1 MSEESSMTRR
11 VSSAP
16 DAPPSANLPGSAS
29 ASAPPPGWLERRF
42 ALRAR
47 NTTVRTEA
55 LAGITSFL
63 AAAYLLVVIPSLLA
77 MGGMDR
83 GATTTSTIIVFVLS
97 TIFMGLYTN
106 MPFMVGPG
114 IGGAVILGVTLAGEH
129 VAWQTGLGIAFISGL
144 LFLILT
150 LVGARSLVV
159 RLIPAQIKLG
169 LGASIGLFIAV
180 LGFRNAGMVIANAKT
195 NALALGDFS
204 RPGTLVALIGLA
216 AAVVLQGRRV
226 PGAILWAILIAAGV
240 GVPLGV
246 THLPPSLIALPHDI
260 MPVSF
265 KLDIPGAL
273 TVAAIPYLFVFFA
286 AEFFS
291 TLGTTLA
298 VGAKAN
304 LLDENAN
311 LPNINRPFLV
321 DSIAATLGPV
331 LGVPALTALVESAA
345 GVEAGGRSG
354 LSSLAAAAM
363 FALMLLFVPVALAI
377 PKEATAPALILI
389 GLSMFS
395 TIRNAHFDDFTDAFP
410 VLSMVLLTLM
420 SNSFGTGIAG
430 GLLCFVLVK
439 LLAGRF
445 REVPWGLIVLAGP
458 LGYYFWT
465 VVKHH

>member
-1 MSEESSMTRR
+1 MNKESSMASNDLAAAKT
-11 VSSAP
+11 SS
-16 DAPPSANLPGSAS
+16 
-29 ASAPPPGWLERRF
+29 GWLDRRF
-42 ALRAR
+42 ALSAR
-47 NTTVRTEA
+47 NTSVRIET

-77 MGGMDR
+77 TGGMDR
-83 GATTTSTIIVFVLS
+83 GAATTSTIIVFVLS

-106 MPFMVGPG
+106 LPFIVGPG
-114 IGGAVILGVTLAGEH
+114 IGGSVILGVTLAATEH
-129 VAWQTGLGIAFISGL
+129 VAWQTGLGIAFISGV

-204 RPGTLVALIGLA
+204 RPGTIVALIGLA
-216 AAVVLQGRRV
+216 AAVVLQGRRI
-226 PGAILWAILIAAGV
+226 PGAILWAILIAAAAGI
-240 GVPLGV
+240 PLGV
-246 THLPPSLIALPHDI
+246 THLPQSVISLPHDI
-260 MPVSF
+260 MPVAF
-265 KLDIPGAL
+265 KLDIPSAL

-331 LGVPALTALVESAA
+331 FGIPALTALVESAA

-354 LSSLAAAAM
+354 LSSLAAAGM

-395 TIRNAHFDDFTDAFP
+395 TIRHAHFDDFTDAFP

-430 GLLCFVLVK
+430 GLLCFVIVK

-445 REVPWGLIVLAGP
+445 KEVPWGLVVLAIP

>member
-1 MSEESSMTRR
+1 MSSSGAMFHRSG
-11 VSSAP
+11 SS
-16 DAPPSANLPGSAS
+16 
-29 ASAPPPGWLERRF
+29 WLERRF
-42 ALRAR
+42 ALAAR
-47 NTTVRTEA
+47 NTTARTEV

-77 MGGMDR
+77 TGGMER
-83 GATTTSTIIVFVLS
+83 GATTTATIIVFVLG
-97 TIFMGLYTN
+97 TVLMGLYTN
-106 MPFMVGPG
+106 LPFIVGPG
-114 IGGAVILGVTLAGEH
+114 IGGSVVLGVTLAATEH
-129 VAWQTGLGIAFISGL
+129 VAWQTGLGIAFISGV
-144 LFLILT
+144 LFLVLT
-150 LVGARSLVV
+150 LAGARSLVV

-169 LGASIGLFIAV
+169 LGASIGLFIAL

-195 NALALGDFS
+195 NALALGDFT
-204 RPGTLVALIGLA
+204 RPGTLVALVGLA

-226 PGAILWAILIAAGV
+226 PGAILWAILIAAAAGI
-240 GVPLGV
+240 PLGV
-246 THLPPSLIALPHDI
+246 THLPASPMAWPHSIA
-260 MPVSF
+260 PVAF
-265 KLDIPGAL
+265 KLDIASAL
-273 TVAAIPYLFVFFA
+273 TVSAIPYLFVFFA
-286 AEFFS
+286 SEFFS

-298 VGAKAN
+298 VGAKAQ
-304 LLDENAN
+304 LLDEHAN

-331 LGVPALTALVESAA
+331 LGIPALTALVESAA

-389 GLSMFS
+389 GLSMFG
-395 TIRNAHFDDFTDAFP
+395 TIRHTHFDDFTDALP

-430 GLLCFVLVK
+430 GLLCYVLVK

-445 REVPWGLIVLAGP
+445 REVSWGLVVLAVP

-465 VVKHH
+465 VVKPH

>member
-1 MSEESSMTRR
+1 MAS
-11 VSSAP
+11 P
-16 DAPPSANLPGSAS
+16 DLSVTKTSN
-29 ASAPPPGWLERRF
+29 GWLDRRF
-42 ALRAR
+42 ALSAR
-47 NTTVRTEA
+47 NTSVRIET

-77 MGGMDR
+77 TGGMDR
-83 GATTTSTIIVFVLS
+83 GAATTSTIIVFVLS

-106 MPFMVGPG
+106 LPFIVGPG
-114 IGGAVILGVTLAGEH
+114 IGGSVILGVTLAATEH
-129 VAWQTGLGIAFISGL
+129 VAWQTGLGIAFISGV

-150 LVGARSLVV
+150 LAGARGLVV
-159 RLIPAQIKLG
+159 RLIPQQIKLG

-204 RPGTLVALIGLA
+204 RPGTIVALIGLG
-216 AAVVLQGRRV
+216 AAVVLQGRRI
-226 PGAILWAILIAAGV
+226 PGAILWAILIAAAA

-246 THLPPSLIALPHDI
+246 THLPSSMISLPHDI
-260 MPVSF
+260 MPVAF
-265 KLDIPGAL
+265 KLDIPSAL

-331 LGVPALTALVESAA
+331 FGIPALTALVESAA

-395 TIRNAHFDDFTDAFP
+395 TIRHAHFDDFTDAFP

-430 GLLCFVLVK
+430 GLLCFVIVK

-445 REVPWGLIVLAGP
+445 KEVPWGLVVLAIP

>member
-1 MSEESSMTRR
+1 MATSETAPSPSS
-11 VSSAP
+11 
-16 DAPPSANLPGSAS
+16 
-29 ASAPPPGWLERRF
+29 PGWLERRF
-42 ALRAR
+42 ALNAR
-47 NTTVRTEA
+47 GTSVRIET

-77 MGGMDR
+77 TGGMDR
-83 GATTTSTIIVFVLS
+83 GAATTSTIIVFVLS
-97 TIFMGLYTN
+97 TVFMGLYTN
-106 MPFMVGPG
+106 LPFIVGPG
-114 IGGAVILGVTLAGEH
+114 IGGSVILGVTLAATEH
-129 VAWQTGLGIAFISGL
+129 VAWQTGLGIAFVSGV

-180 LGFRNAGMVIANAKT
+180 LGFRNAGMVVANAKT
-195 NALALGDFS
+195 NALALGDFT
-204 RPGTLVALIGLA
+204 RPGTLVALIGLG

-226 PGAILWAILIAAGV
+226 PGAILWAILIAAGA

-246 THLPPSLIALPHDI
+246 THLPPSIVSWPHDV
-260 MPVSF
+260 MPVAF
-265 KLDIPGAL
+265 KLDIPSAL

-331 LGVPALTALVESAA
+331 FGIPALTALVESAA

-395 TIRNAHFDDFTDAFP
+395 TIRHAHFDDFTDALP
-410 VLSMVLLTLM
+410 VLGMVLLTLM

-430 GLLCFVLVK
+430 GLLCYVIVK

-445 REVPWGLIVLAGP
+445 REVPWGLIVLAVP

>member
-1 MSEESSMTRR
+1 MSSSDAMSHRSG
-11 VSSAP
+11 SS
-16 DAPPSANLPGSAS
+16 
-29 ASAPPPGWLERRF
+29 WLDRRF
-42 ALRAR
+42 ALAAR
-47 NTTVRTEA
+47 NTTVRTEV

-77 MGGMDR
+77 TGGMER
-83 GATTTSTIIVFVLS
+83 GATTTATIIVFVLG
-97 TIFMGLYTN
+97 TVLMGLYTN
-106 MPFMVGPG
+106 LPFIVGPG
-114 IGGAVILGVTLAGEH
+114 IGGSVVLGVTLAATEH
-129 VAWQTGLGIAFISGL
+129 VAWQTGLGIAFISGV
-144 LFLILT
+144 LFLVLT
-150 LVGARSLVV
+150 LAGARSLVV

-169 LGASIGLFIAV
+169 LGASIGLFIAL

-195 NALALGDFS
+195 NALALGDFT
-204 RPGTLVALIGLA
+204 RPGTLVALAGLA

-226 PGAILWAILIAAGV
+226 PGAILWAILIAAAAGI
-240 GVPLGV
+240 PLGV
-246 THLPPSLIALPHDI
+246 THLPASPMARPHSI
-260 MPVSF
+260 VPVAF
-265 KLDIPGAL
+265 KLDIASAL
-273 TVAAIPYLFVFFA
+273 TVSAIPYLFVFFA
-286 AEFFS
+286 SEFFS

-298 VGAKAN
+298 VGAKAQ
-304 LLDENAN
+304 LLDEHAN

-331 LGVPALTALVESAA
+331 LGIPALTALVESAA

-389 GLSMFS
+389 GLSMFG
-395 TIRNAHFDDFTDAFP
+395 TIRHTHFDDFTDALP

-430 GLLCFVLVK
+430 GLLCYVLVK

-445 REVPWGLIVLAGP
+445 REVPWGLVVLAVP

-465 VVKHH
+465 VVKPH

>member
-1 MSEESSMTRR
+1 MSSPDLTASKTSS
-11 VSSAP
+11 
-16 DAPPSANLPGSAS
+16 
-29 ASAPPPGWLERRF
+29 GWLDHRF
-42 ALRAR
+42 ALSAR
-47 NTTVRTEA
+47 NTSVRIET

-77 MGGMDR
+77 TGDMDR
-83 GATTTSTIIVFVLS
+83 GAATTSTIIVFVLS

-106 MPFMVGPG
+106 LPFIVGPG
-114 IGGAVILGVTLAGEH
+114 IGGSVILGVTLAATEH
-129 VAWQTGLGIAFISGL
+129 VAWQTGLGIAFISGV

-159 RLIPAQIKLG
+159 RLIPQQIKLG

-204 RPGTLVALIGLA
+204 RPGTIVALIGLA

-226 PGAILWAILIAAGV
+226 PGAILWAILIAAAA

-246 THLPPSLIALPHDI
+246 THLPSSMISFPHDI
-260 MPVSF
+260 MPVAF
-265 KLDIPGAL
+265 KLDIPSAL

-331 LGVPALTALVESAA
+331 FGIPALTALVESAA

-389 GLSMFS
+389 GLSMFG
-395 TIRNAHFDDFTDAFP
+395 TIRHAHFDDFTDAFP

-430 GLLCFVLVK
+430 GLLCFVIVK

-445 REVPWGLIVLAGP
+445 KEVPWGLFVLAIP

>member
-1 MSEESSMTRR
+1 MSSPDLTASKTSS
-11 VSSAP
+11 
-16 DAPPSANLPGSAS
+16 
-29 ASAPPPGWLERRF
+29 GWLDHRF
-42 ALRAR
+42 ALSAR
-47 NTTVRTEA
+47 NTSVRIET

-77 MGGMDR
+77 TGGMDR
-83 GATTTSTIIVFVLS
+83 GAATTSTIMVFVLS

-106 MPFMVGPG
+106 LPFIVGPG
-114 IGGAVILGVTLAGEH
+114 IGGSVILGVTLAATEH
-129 VAWQTGLGIAFISGL
+129 VAWQTGLGIAFISGV

-159 RLIPAQIKLG
+159 RLIPQQIKLG

-204 RPGTLVALIGLA
+204 RPGTIVALIGLA

-226 PGAILWAILIAAGV
+226 PGAILWAILIAAAA

-246 THLPPSLIALPHDI
+246 THLPSSMISFPHDI
-260 MPVSF
+260 MPVAF
-265 KLDIPGAL
+265 KLDIPSAL

-331 LGVPALTALVESAA
+331 FGIPALTALVESAA
-345 GVEAGGRSG
+345 GVEAGARSG

-395 TIRNAHFDDFTDAFP
+395 TIRHAHFDDFTDAFP

-430 GLLCFVLVK
+430 GLLCFVIVK
-439 LLAGRF
+439 LLAGRIK
-445 REVPWGLIVLAGP
+445 EVPWGLVVLAIP

>member
-1 MSEESSMTRR
+1 MASPELAAPKTSS
-11 VSSAP
+11 
-16 DAPPSANLPGSAS
+16 
-29 ASAPPPGWLERRF
+29 GWLDRRF
-42 ALRAR
+42 ALSAR
-47 NTTVRTEA
+47 HTSVRIET

-77 MGGMDR
+77 TGGMDR
-83 GATTTSTIIVFVLS
+83 GAATTSTIIVFVLS
-97 TIFMGLYTN
+97 TVFMGLYTN
-106 MPFMVGPG
+106 LPFIVGPG
-114 IGGAVILGVTLAGEH
+114 IGGSVILGVTLAATEH
-129 VAWQTGLGIAFISGL
+129 VAWQTGLGIAFISGV

-204 RPGTLVALIGLA
+204 RPGTIVALIGLA
-216 AAVVLQGRRV
+216 AAVVLQGRRI
-226 PGAILWAILIAAGV
+226 PGAILWAILIAAAA

-246 THLPPSLIALPHDI
+246 THLPQSMISLPHDI
-260 MPVSF
+260 MPVAF
-265 KLDIPGAL
+265 KLDIPSAL

-331 LGVPALTALVESAA
+331 FGIPALTALVESAA

-354 LSSLAAAAM
+354 LSSLAAAGM

-395 TIRNAHFDDFTDAFP
+395 TIRHAHFDDFTDAFP

-430 GLLCFVLVK
+430 GLLCFVIVK

-445 REVPWGLIVLAGP
+445 KEVPWGLVVLAIP

>member
-1 MSEESSMTRR
+1 MAT
-11 VSSAP
+11 P
-16 DAPPSANLPGSAS
+16 DTTHAEPAA
-29 ASAPPPGWLERRF
+29 GWLERRF
-42 ALRAR
+42 ALNARAT
-47 NTTVRTEA
+47 NVRIETI
-55 LAGITSFL
+55 AGVTSFL
-63 AAAYLLVVIPSLLA
+63 AAAYLLIVIPSLLA
-77 MGGMDR
+77 TGGMDR
-83 GATTTSTIIVFVLS
+83 GAATTSTIIVFVLS
-97 TIFMGLYTN
+97 TVFMGLYTN
-106 MPFMVGPG
+106 LPFIVGPG
-114 IGGAVILGVTLAGEH
+114 IGGSVILGVTLAGAEH
-129 VAWQTGLGIAFISGL
+129 VAWQTGLGIAFVSGV

-150 LVGARSLVV
+150 LIGARSLVV

-195 NALALGDFS
+195 NALALGDFT
-204 RPGTLVALIGLA
+204 RPGTIVALIGLGV
-216 AAVVLQGRRV
+216 AVALQGRRV
-226 PGAILWAILIAAGV
+226 PGAILWAILIAAGA

-246 THLPPSLIALPHDI
+246 THWPAHFIALPHDF
-260 MPVSF
+260 MPVAF

-273 TVAAIPYLFVFFA
+273 TLAAVPYLFVFFA

-311 LPNINRPFLV
+311 LPNINKPFLV

-331 LGVPALTALVESAA
+331 LGIPALTALVESAA

-389 GLSMFS
+389 GISMFS
-395 TIRNAHFDDFTDAFP
+395 TIRHAHFDDFTDALP
-410 VLSMVLLTLM
+410 VLGMVLLTLM

-430 GLLCFVLVK
+430 GLLCYVLVK

-445 REVPWGLIVLAGP
+445 KEVPPGLIVLAIP

>member
-1 MSEESSMTRR
+1 MASPELAASKTSS
-11 VSSAP
+11 
-16 DAPPSANLPGSAS
+16 
-29 ASAPPPGWLERRF
+29 GWLDRRF
-42 ALRAR
+42 ALSAR
-47 NTTVRTEA
+47 NTSVRIET

-77 MGGMDR
+77 TGGMDR
-83 GATTTSTIIVFVLS
+83 GAATTSTIIVFVLS

-106 MPFMVGPG
+106 LPFIVGPG
-114 IGGAVILGVTLAGEH
+114 IGGSVILGVTLAATEH
-129 VAWQTGLGIAFISGL
+129 VAWQTGLGIAFISGV

-204 RPGTLVALIGLA
+204 RPGTIVALIGLA

-226 PGAILWAILIAAGV
+226 PGAILWAILIAAAA

-246 THLPPSLIALPHDI
+246 THLPQAMISLPHDI
-260 MPVSF
+260 MPVAF

-331 LGVPALTALVESAA
+331 FGIPALTALVESAA

-354 LSSLAAAAM
+354 LSSLAAAGM

-395 TIRNAHFDDFTDAFP
+395 TIRHAHFDDFTDAFP

-430 GLLCFVLVK
+430 GLLCFVIVK

-445 REVPWGLIVLAGP
+445 KEVPWGLVVLAIP

>member
-1 MSEESSMTRR
+1 MASPDLAAPKTSS
-11 VSSAP
+11 
-16 DAPPSANLPGSAS
+16 
-29 ASAPPPGWLERRF
+29 GWLDRRF
-42 ALRAR
+42 ALSAR
-47 NTTVRTEA
+47 NTSVRIET

-77 MGGMDR
+77 TGGMDR
-83 GATTTSTIIVFVLS
+83 GAATTSTIIVFVLS

-106 MPFMVGPG
+106 LPFIVGPG
-114 IGGAVILGVTLAGEH
+114 IGGSVILGVTLAATEH
-129 VAWQTGLGIAFISGL
+129 VAWQTGLGIAFISGV

-204 RPGTLVALIGLA
+204 QPGTIVALIGLA
-216 AAVVLQGRRV
+216 AAVVLQGRRI
-226 PGAILWAILIAAGV
+226 PGAILWAILIAAAAGI
-240 GVPLGV
+240 PLGV
-246 THLPPSLIALPHDI
+246 THLPQSMISLPHDI
-260 MPVSF
+260 MPVAF
-265 KLDIPGAL
+265 KLDIPSAL
-273 TVAAIPYLFVFFA
+273 SVAAIPYLFVFFA

-331 LGVPALTALVESAA
+331 FGIPALTALVESAA

-354 LSSLAAAAM
+354 LSSLAAACR

-395 TIRNAHFDDFTDAFP
+395 TIRHAHFDDFTDAFP

-430 GLLCFVLVK
+430 GLLCFVIVK

-445 REVPWGLIVLAGP
+445 KEVPWGLVVLAIP

>member
-1 MSEESSMTRR
+1 MASPELAAPKTSS
-11 VSSAP
+11 
-16 DAPPSANLPGSAS
+16 
-29 ASAPPPGWLERRF
+29 GWLDRRF
-42 ALRAR
+42 ALSAR
-47 NTTVRTEA
+47 NTSVRIET

-77 MGGMDR
+77 TGGMDR
-83 GATTTSTIIVFVLS
+83 GAATTSTIIVFVLS

-106 MPFMVGPG
+106 LPFIVGPG
-114 IGGAVILGVTLAGEH
+114 IGGSVILGVTLAATEH
-129 VAWQTGLGIAFISGL
+129 VAWQTGLGIAFISGV

-216 AAVVLQGRRV
+216 AAVVLQGRRI
-226 PGAILWAILIAAGV
+226 PGAILWAILIAAAA

-246 THLPPSLIALPHDI
+246 THLPSSIISLPHDI
-260 MPVSF
+260 MPVAF
-265 KLDIPGAL
+265 KLDIPSAL

-331 LGVPALTALVESAA
+331 FGIPALTALVESAA

-354 LSSLAAAAM
+354 LSSLAAAGM

-395 TIRNAHFDDFTDAFP
+395 TIRHAHFDDFTDAFP

-430 GLLCFVLVK
+430 GLLCFVIVK

-445 REVPWGLIVLAGP
+445 KEVPWGLVVLAIP

>member
-1 MSEESSMTRR
+1 MASPDLAAAKTSS
-11 VSSAP
+11 
-16 DAPPSANLPGSAS
+16 
-29 ASAPPPGWLERRF
+29 GWLDRRF
-42 ALRAR
+42 ALSAR
-47 NTTVRTEA
+47 NTSVRIET

-77 MGGMDR
+77 TGGMDR
-83 GATTTSTIIVFVLS
+83 GAATTSTIIVFVLS

-106 MPFMVGPG
+106 LPFIVGPG
-114 IGGAVILGVTLAGEH
+114 IGGSVILGVTLAATEH
-129 VAWQTGLGIAFISGL
+129 VAWQTGLGIAFISGV

-195 NALALGDFS
+195 NALALGDLS
-204 RPGTLVALIGLA
+204 QPGTIVALIGLA
-216 AAVVLQGRRV
+216 AAVVLQGRRI
-226 PGAILWAILIAAGV
+226 PGAILWAILIAAAAGI
-240 GVPLGV
+240 PLGV
-246 THLPPSLIALPHDI
+246 THLPQSMISLPHDI
-260 MPVSF
+260 MPVAF
-265 KLDIPGAL
+265 KLDIPSAL

-331 LGVPALTALVESAA
+331 FGIPALTALVESAA

-354 LSSLAAAAM
+354 LSSLAAAGM

-395 TIRNAHFDDFTDAFP
+395 TIRHAHFDDFTDAFP

-430 GLLCFVLVK
+430 GLLCFVIVK

-445 REVPWGLIVLAGP
+445 KEVPWGLVVLAIP

>member
-1 MSEESSMTRR
+1 MASPELAAPKTSS
-11 VSSAP
+11 
-16 DAPPSANLPGSAS
+16 
-29 ASAPPPGWLERRF
+29 GWLDRRF
-42 ALRAR
+42 ALSAR
-47 NTTVRTEA
+47 NTSVRIET

-77 MGGMDR
+77 TGGMDR
-83 GATTTSTIIVFVLS
+83 GAVTTSTIIVFVLS

-106 MPFMVGPG
+106 LPFIVGPG
-114 IGGAVILGVTLAGEH
+114 IGGSVILGVTLAATEH
-129 VAWQTGLGIAFISGL
+129 VAWQTGLGIAFISGV

-204 RPGTLVALIGLA
+204 RPGTIVALIGLA
-216 AAVVLQGRRV
+216 AAVVLQGRRI
-226 PGAILWAILIAAGV
+226 PGAILWAILIAAAA

-246 THLPPSLIALPHDI
+246 THLPSSIISLPHDI
-260 MPVSF
+260 MPVAF
-265 KLDIPGAL
+265 KLDIPSAL

-331 LGVPALTALVESAA
+331 FGIPALTALVESAA

-354 LSSLAAAAM
+354 LSSLAAAGM

-395 TIRNAHFDDFTDAFP
+395 TIRHAHFDDFTDAFP

-430 GLLCFVLVK
+430 GLLCFVIVK

-445 REVPWGLIVLAGP
+445 KEVPWGLVVLAIP

>member
-1 MSEESSMTRR
+1 MSSPDLTASKTSS
-11 VSSAP
+11 
-16 DAPPSANLPGSAS
+16 
-29 ASAPPPGWLERRF
+29 GWLDHRF
-42 ALRAR
+42 ALSAR
-47 NTTVRTEA
+47 NTSVRIET

-77 MGGMDR
+77 TGGMDR
-83 GATTTSTIIVFVLS
+83 GAATTSTIMVFVLS

-106 MPFMVGPG
+106 LPFIVGPG
-114 IGGAVILGVTLAGEH
+114 IGGSVILGVTLAATEH
-129 VAWQTGLGIAFISGL
+129 VAWQTGLGIAFISGV

-159 RLIPAQIKLG
+159 RLIPQQIKLG

-204 RPGTLVALIGLA
+204 RPGTIVALIGLA

-226 PGAILWAILIAAGV
+226 PGAILWAILIAAAA

-246 THLPPSLIALPHDI
+246 THLPSSMISFPHDI
-260 MPVSF
+260 MPVAF
-265 KLDIPGAL
+265 KLDIPSAL

-331 LGVPALTALVESAA
+331 FGIPALTALVESAA

-395 TIRNAHFDDFTDAFP
+395 TIRHAHFDDFTDAFP

-430 GLLCFVLVK
+430 GLLCFVIVK
-439 LLAGRF
+439 LLAGRIK
-445 REVPWGLIVLAGP
+445 EVPWGLVVLAIP

>member
-1 MSEESSMTRR
+1 MASPELAAPKTSS
-11 VSSAP
+11 
-16 DAPPSANLPGSAS
+16 
-29 ASAPPPGWLERRF
+29 GWLDRRF
-42 ALRAR
+42 ALSAR
-47 NTTVRTEA
+47 NTSVRIET

-77 MGGMDR
+77 TGGMDR
-83 GATTTSTIIVFVLS
+83 GAATTSTIIVFVLS

-106 MPFMVGPG
+106 LPFIVGPR
-114 IGGAVILGVTLAGEH
+114 IGGSVILGVTLAATEH
-129 VAWQTGLGIAFISGL
+129 VAWQTGLGIAFISGV

-204 RPGTLVALIGLA
+204 RPGTIVALIGLA
-216 AAVVLQGRRV
+216 AAVVLQGRRI
-226 PGAILWAILIAAGV
+226 PGAILWAILIAAAA

-246 THLPPSLIALPHDI
+246 THLPSSIISLPHDI
-260 MPVSF
+260 MPVAF
-265 KLDIPGAL
+265 KLDIPSAL

-331 LGVPALTALVESAA
+331 FGIPALTALVESAA

-354 LSSLAAAAM
+354 LSSLAAAGM

-395 TIRNAHFDDFTDAFP
+395 TIRHAHFDDFTDAFP

-430 GLLCFVLVK
+430 GLLCFVIVK

-445 REVPWGLIVLAGP
+445 KEVPWGLVVLAIP

>member
-1 MSEESSMTRR
+1 MASPELAAPNTSS
-11 VSSAP
+11 
-16 DAPPSANLPGSAS
+16 
-29 ASAPPPGWLERRF
+29 GWLDRRF
-42 ALRAR
+42 ALSAR
-47 NTTVRTEA
+47 NTSVRIET

-77 MGGMDR
+77 TGGMDR
-83 GATTTSTIIVFVLS
+83 GAATTSTIIVFVLS

-106 MPFMVGPG
+106 LPFIVGPG
-114 IGGAVILGVTLAGEH
+114 IGGSVILGVTLAATEH
-129 VAWQTGLGIAFISGL
+129 VAWQTGLGIAFISGV

-204 RPGTLVALIGLA
+204 RPGTIVALIGLA
-216 AAVVLQGRRV
+216 AAVVLQGRRF
-226 PGAILWAILIAAGV
+226 PGAILWAILIAAAAGI
-240 GVPLGV
+240 PLGV
-246 THLPPSLIALPHDI
+246 THLPQSMISLPHDI
-260 MPVSF
+260 MPVAF
-265 KLDIPGAL
+265 KLDIPSAL

-311 LPNINRPFLV
+311 LPNINRPFFV

-331 LGVPALTALVESAA
+331 FGIPALTALVESAA

-354 LSSLAAAAM
+354 LSSLAAAGM

-395 TIRNAHFDDFTDAFP
+395 TIRHAHFDDFTDAFP

-430 GLLCFVLVK
+430 GLLCFVIAK

-445 REVPWGLIVLAGP
+445 KEVPWGLVVLAIP

>member
-1 MSEESSMTRR
+1 MASPDLAAPKTSS
-11 VSSAP
+11 
-16 DAPPSANLPGSAS
+16 
-29 ASAPPPGWLERRF
+29 GWLDRRF
-42 ALRAR
+42 ALSAR
-47 NTTVRTEA
+47 NTSVRIET

-77 MGGMDR
+77 TGGMDR
-83 GATTTSTIIVFVLS
+83 GAATTSTIIVFVLS

-106 MPFMVGPG
+106 LPFIVGPG
-114 IGGAVILGVTLAGEH
+114 IGGSVILGVTLAATEH
-129 VAWQTGLGIAFISGL
+129 VAWQTGLGIAFISGV

-150 LVGARSLVV
+150 LVGARSLFV

-204 RPGTLVALIGLA
+204 RPGTIVALIGLA
-216 AAVVLQGRRV
+216 AAVVLQGRRI
-226 PGAILWAILIAAGV
+226 PGAILWAILIAATAGI
-240 GVPLGV
+240 PLGV
-246 THLPPSLIALPHDI
+246 THLPQSMISLPHDI
-260 MPVSF
+260 MPVAF
-265 KLDIPGAL
+265 KLDIPSAL

-331 LGVPALTALVESAA
+331 FGIPALTALVESAA

-354 LSSLAAAAM
+354 LSSLAAAGM

-395 TIRNAHFDDFTDAFP
+395 TIRHAHFDDFTDAFP

-430 GLLCFVLVK
+430 GLLCFVIVK

-445 REVPWGLIVLAGP
+445 KEVPWGLVVLAIP

>member
-1 MSEESSMTRR
+1 MASPELAAPKTSS
-11 VSSAP
+11 
-16 DAPPSANLPGSAS
+16 
-29 ASAPPPGWLERRF
+29 GWVDRRF
-42 ALRAR
+42 ALSAR
-47 NTTVRTEA
+47 HTSVRIET

-77 MGGMDR
+77 TGGMDR
-83 GATTTSTIIVFVLS
+83 GAATTSTIIVFVLS

-106 MPFMVGPG
+106 LPFIVGPG
-114 IGGAVILGVTLAGEH
+114 IGGSVILGVTLAATEH
-129 VAWQTGLGIAFISGL
+129 VAWQTGLGIAFVSGV

-204 RPGTLVALIGLA
+204 RPGTIVALIGLA
-216 AAVVLQGRRV
+216 AAVVLQGRRI
-226 PGAILWAILIAAGV
+226 PGAILWAILIAAAA

-246 THLPPSLIALPHDI
+246 THLPQSMISLPHDI
-260 MPVSF
+260 MPVAF

-311 LPNINRPFLV
+311 LPDINRPFLV

-331 LGVPALTALVESAA
+331 FGIPALTALVESAA

-354 LSSLAAAAM
+354 LSSLAAAGM

-395 TIRNAHFDDFTDAFP
+395 TIRHAHFDDFTDAFP

-430 GLLCFVLVK
+430 GLLCFVIVK

-445 REVPWGLIVLAGP
+445 KEVPWGLVVLAIP

>member
-1 MSEESSMTRR
+1 VNKESSM
-11 VSSAP
+11 SSP
-16 DAPPSANLPGSAS
+16 DLTAAKTSS
-29 ASAPPPGWLERRF
+29 GWLDRRF
-42 ALRAR
+42 ALSAR
-47 NTTVRTEA
+47 NTSVRIET

-77 MGGMDR
+77 TGGMDR
-83 GATTTSTIIVFVLS
+83 GAATTSTIIVFVLS
-97 TIFMGLYTN
+97 TSFMGLYTN
-106 MPFMVGPG
+106 LPFIVGPG
-114 IGGAVILGVTLAGEH
+114 IGGSVILGVTLAATEH
-129 VAWQTGLGIAFISGL
+129 VAWQTGLGIAFISGV

-204 RPGTLVALIGLA
+204 RPGTIVALIGLA

-226 PGAILWAILIAAGV
+226 PGAILWAILIAAAA

-246 THLPPSLIALPHDI
+246 THLPSSVISLPHDI
-260 MPVSF
+260 MPVAF
-265 KLDIPGAL
+265 KLDIPSAL
-273 TVAAIPYLFVFFA
+273 SVAAIPYLFVFFA

-331 LGVPALTALVESAA
+331 FGIPALTALVESAA

-395 TIRNAHFDDFTDAFP
+395 TIRHAHFDDFTDAFP

-430 GLLCFVLVK
+430 GLLCFVIVK

-445 REVPWGLIVLAGP
+445 KEVPWGLVVLAIP

>member
-1 MSEESSMTRR
+1 MASPDLAAPKTSS
-11 VSSAP
+11 
-16 DAPPSANLPGSAS
+16 
-29 ASAPPPGWLERRF
+29 GWLDRRF
-42 ALRAR
+42 ALSAR
-47 NTTVRTEA
+47 NTSVRIET

-77 MGGMDR
+77 TGGMDR
-83 GATTTSTIIVFVLS
+83 GAATTSTIIVFVLS

-106 MPFMVGPG
+106 LPFIVGPG
-114 IGGAVILGVTLAGEH
+114 IGGSVILGVTLAATEH
-129 VAWQTGLGIAFISGL
+129 VAWQTGLGIAFISGV

-150 LVGARSLVV
+150 LVGARSLFV

-204 RPGTLVALIGLA
+204 RPGTIVALIGLA
-216 AAVVLQGRRV
+216 AAVVLQGRRI
-226 PGAILWAILIAAGV
+226 PGAILWAILIAATAGI
-240 GVPLGV
+240 PLGV
-246 THLPPSLIALPHDI
+246 THLPQSMISLPHDI
-260 MPVSF
+260 MPVAF
-265 KLDIPGAL
+265 KLDIPSAL
-273 TVAAIPYLFVFFA
+273 TVTAIPYLFVFFA

-331 LGVPALTALVESAA
+331 FGIPALTALVESAA

-354 LSSLAAAAM
+354 LSSLAAAGM

-395 TIRNAHFDDFTDAFP
+395 TIRHAHFDDFTDAFP

-430 GLLCFVLVK
+430 GLLCFVIVK

-445 REVPWGLIVLAGP
+445 KEVPWGLVVLAIP